1 MRKSAKQ
8 QVEDIEM
15 ARFEAYMVLFLLDLG
30 LRLSK

>member
-15 ARFEAYMVLFLLDLG
+15 ARFEVYMTLFLLELG
-30 LRLSK
+30 IKLSN